1 MKIIKRIKNFLKRF
15 TEISSNLEYSSNNLA
30 HISAKLSPYIY
41 EQISSG
47 ILTDPK
53 YSNPLRLEPYRGTW
67 CRAFRRAGAACLH
80 RTSPICHTCY
90 SDTGRIHQCAR
101 LGNRKRHHGDHR
113 SPQRPVDHHHHC
125 TSFEYGRAL

>member
-53 YSNPLRLEPYRGTW
+53 YSNPLRLERVW
-67 CRAFRRAGAACLH
+67 KL
-80 RTSPICHTCY
+80 
-90 SDTGRIHQCAR
+90 Q
-101 LGNRKRHHGDHR
+101 L
-113 SPQRPVDHHHHC
+113 
-125 TSFEYGRAL
+125 L